1 MIQHSWSL
9 ICNRCI
15 TDPTSKN
22 VTLVEVLEQIN
33 APPGTVFPIMAPIQM
48 DFVSTW
54 YRSDP
59 NQGERGTARVV
70 VKWPNGGS
78 SDDTQFAVDLT
89 SFYRARI
96 VTRSA
101 GIKLVGP
108 GIYYFTLDLKQD
120 GEAEWRNVARIPLS
134 VAIAE
139 GAITLQ
145 GGALT
150 MQ

>member
-1 MIQHSWSL
+1 MIRHAWSL
-9 ICNRCI
+9 ICSRCI

-33 APPGTVFPIMAPIQM
+33 APPGTAFPTLAPIQM

-59 NQGERGTARVV
+59 NLPERGTARIVIT
-70 VKWPNGGS
+70 GADGRS
-78 SDDTQFAVDLT
+78 SEDTQFAVDLT
-89 SFYRARI
+89 SFYRVRI

-108 GIYYFTLDLKQD
+108 GVYYFAVDFKQD
-120 GEAEWRNVARIPLS
+120 GQAEWQNVARIPLN

-139 GAITLQ
+139 GAIALQ
-145 GGALT
+145 TGALT
-150 MQ
+150 L